1 MKSSKELI
9 EYEVLKAKKFKNA
22 MGLKMVRGAYSVF
35 ETKHSKENNIE
46 YPICDSFE
54 HTTQM
59 ISHNI

>member
-54 HTTQM
+54 HTT
-59 ISHNI
+59 